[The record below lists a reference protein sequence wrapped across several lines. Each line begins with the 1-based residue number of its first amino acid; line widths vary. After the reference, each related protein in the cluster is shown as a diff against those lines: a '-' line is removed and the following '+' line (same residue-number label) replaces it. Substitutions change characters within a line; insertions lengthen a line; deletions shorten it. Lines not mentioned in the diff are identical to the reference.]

1 MEGFC
6 GQMPRESQ
14 PVESPSCPPPQLP
27 HSWALAH
34 LTLGGVLHLD
44 GHKGTLG
51 CRIPTQGVAV
61 LSLDPWSRGVQFHVQ
76 QRALL
81 IQHRVIKEAAEQVI
95 GEVLHVL
102 HKVVQVLWE
111 VLGRAE
117 ETQFGLERG
126 TGTAVTVTSCSFL
139 PTIPTLMSPPPSP

>member
-1 MEGFC
+1 M
-6 GQMPRESQ
+6 
-14 PVESPSCPPPQLP
+14 PPPHPLTTQ
-27 HSWALAH
+27 

-44 GHKGTLG
+44 RHKGALG

-61 LSLDPWSRGVQFHVQ
+61 LSLDGWSRGVQFHVQ

-102 HKVVQVLWE
+102 HKVVQVLRE
-111 VLGRAE
+111 VLGRE
-117 ETQFGLERG
+117 KEPQCGLERG
-126 TGTAVTVTSCSFL
+126 TAALAVTGTSSFFKTTAHTIMTPL
-139 PTIPTLMSPPPSP
+139 PSL